1 MVKFYLTSSVVDQ
14 PPWYFPLLWTHFI
27 TFFESSSTVRFCETQ
42 VFSIIAIYLLGKPRF
57 PMVTF
62 NSGQRHNVTWQPAVP
77 HPPQKK
83 QASFHCTFLF

>member
-1 MVKFYLTSSVVDQ
+1 MVKFYLTSSVIDQ

-27 TFFESSSTVRFCETQ
+27 TFFESSSPVRFCETQ

-62 NSGQRHNVTWQPAVP
+62 NSGQRHNVTW
-77 HPPQKK
+77 
-83 QASFHCTFLF
+83 